1 MLAKF
6 FLVPTLVGFIFVAG
20 FASPNGA
27 LAASKI
33 DSLVGYWA
41 FDEGK
46 GDTAK
51 DYSGN
56 AHDGVLKGEPKWVD
70 GKFGNALEFDGIDDN
85 VEVPNMAGI
94 DAFDEGTIELWV
106 KLTVWDDYDN
116 LFGTQTAANNVNV
129 IRLERTWP
137 DSYEVSAYIGD
148 KTGAYKVAKSS
159 MVLKVKPWT
168 HVALTWK
175 REENS
180 AIVYLDAVP
189 TEGNITTFP
198 DVYPAVRIGTGYAG
212 RFTEGII
219 DEVRMW
225 SKALSQEELEDNMGK
240 GYQDILAIRWEGKL
254 SISWGRIKDQYY

>member
-20 FASPNGA
+20 FASPNGV
-27 LAASKI
+27 LAAAKI

-56 AHDGVLKGEPKWVD
+56 ARDGVLKGEPKWVD

-106 KLTVWDDYDN
+106 KLTVWDNYDN

-137 DSYEVSAYIGD
+137 DSDEVSAYIGD
-148 KTGAYKVAKSS
+148 KAGAYKVAQSS
-159 MVLKVKPWT
+159 MVLKVKTWT

-175 REENS
+175 KAENS

-225 SKALSQEELEDNMGK
+225 RKALSQEELEDNMGK
-240 GYQDILAIRWEGKL
+240 GYQDILAIRWKGKL
-254 SISWGRIKDQYY
+254 STSWGRIKAQY